1 MLRKIAS
8 LLPALFLCLSLPVQ
22 AGGSPLRADVKT
34 IPVLSRAEL
43 CFDRAGRMY
52 QIDPLLLEAIAK
64 QESRFNPYATNSFSA
79 GGTTDYGIMQVNSM
93 HIPKL
98 KRMGIIR
105 QTDDLFN
112 PCLNIQIGAWILAQ
126 HFRTC
131 GVNWNCLGSYNAG
144 FDKTRNNSRENYA
157 DIIYNNYRTLSRER
171 RNIALH

>member
-8 LLPALFLCLSLPVQ
+8 LLLALFLSLSLPVHAGRSQPQ
-22 AGGSPLRADVKT
+22 AGTNSL
-34 IPVLSRAEL
+34 PVLSRSEL

-64 QESRFNPYATNSFSA
+64 QESHFNPYATNSFSA
-79 GGTTDYGIMQVNSM
+79 GGSTDYGIMQVNST

-105 QTDDLFN
+105 QTDDLFK

-144 FDKTRNNSRENYA
+144 FDKSRDNTRENYA